1 MKVVLIKNVQNLG
14 NSGEIKNV
22 ADGYARNFLIP
33 GGYAKIA
40 TKDTI
45 KQAEELEK
53 NRKKKAEEDLKTA
66 EELVAKLENVSFLIK
81 AKAEKSGKLYAAI
94 NSKEISKAL
103 GEKGFSVSED
113 KIVIKNPIKEVGDHE
128 IVVNLN
134 HGLEARINV
143 LVEGEKEK

>member
-1 MKVVLIKNVQNLG
+1 MQNLG

-53 NRKKKAEEDLKTA
+53 KRKNQAEEELKTV
-66 EELVAKLENVSFLIK
+66 EELATKLENVSVLIK
-81 AKAEKSGKLYAAI
+81 VKAEKSGKLYAAI
-94 NSKEISKAL
+94 NSEEISKAL
-103 GEKGFSVSED
+103 GEKGFNVSED
-113 KIVIKNPIKEVGDHE
+113 KIVIKEPIKEIGDYE
-128 IVVNLN
+128 IMVNLT

-143 LVEGEKEK
+143 LVEGDKQE